1 MGLRFLH
8 VTDIHL
14 LDLRGVSPWRFLN
27 KRITGAI
34 NLALLRGRQY
44 DGRLF
49 DEVVVKARELCV
61 DRLVIT
67 GDLTN
72 LALEPEF
79 RLCRDKL
86 DQAGVPVTVI
96 PGNHDAYTRGSVRAR
111 RFEEYLL
118 HHMEGERP
126 EGARTYPFVQRF
138 DDTALIGVSTA
149 IATWPA
155 WATGRVG
162 QQQLTHV
169 DEVLRELGEE
179 GLARVLLIHH
189 PVVEGVARPRHELID
204 LAQFNA
210 VIRKRGAELILHG
223 HEHRLYEGTL
233 AGPDGPVPVHGLS
246 SGTAL
251 SRSPDRRAAFSVYDL
266 APGRLERQIFGWTG
280 TEFRPVA

>member
-14 LDLRGVSPWRFLN
+14 LDLGGVKPRRFLN

-34 NLALLRGRQY
+34 NLALFRGRQY

-49 DEVVVKARELCV
+49 DEVLVRARELSV

-72 LALEPEF
+72 LSLESEF
-79 RLCRDKL
+79 RLCREKL
-86 DQAGVPVTVI
+86 DHAGLPVTVI

-111 RFEEYLL
+111 RFEEYLSR
-118 HHMEGERP
+118 HMEGERP
-126 EGARTYPFVQRF
+126 PGARGYPFVQRF
-138 DDTALIGVSTA
+138 GDAALIGTSTA
-149 IATWPA
+149 IATLPA
-155 WATGRVG
+155 YATGRVG
-162 QQQLTHV
+162 HEQLSHV
-169 DEVLRELGEE
+169 DDVLRTLGEE

-189 PVVEGVARPRHELID
+189 PVVEGVARPRHELLD
-204 LAQFNA
+204 LAQLIA

-223 HEHRLYEGTL
+223 HEHRMYEGTL

-251 SRSPDRRAAFSVYDL
+251 SRSPERRAAFSIYDI
-266 APGRLERQIFGWTG
+266 APGRLDRQIFAWTG
-280 TEFRPVA
+280 TEFRPVE

>member
-14 LDLRGVSPWRFLN
+14 LDLTGVSPWRFLN
-27 KRITGAI
+27 KRITGAL
-34 NLALLRGRQY
+34 NLALFRGRQY

-49 DEVVVKARELCV
+49 DEVLARARELAV
-61 DRLVIT
+61 DRLVVT

-72 LALEPEF
+72 LALESEF
-79 RLCRDKL
+79 RFCRDKL
-86 DQAGVPVTVI
+86 DHAGLPVTVI

-111 RFEEYLL
+111 RFEEYLS

-126 EGARTYPFVQRF
+126 HGARDYPFVQRF
-138 DDTALIGVSTA
+138 GDTALVGVSTA
-149 IATWPA
+149 IASLPA

-162 QQQLTHV
+162 PEQLSHV
-169 DEVLRELGEE
+169 DDVLRTLGGE
-179 GLARVLLIHH
+179 GVARVVLIHH
-189 PVVEGVARPRHELID
+189 PVVEGMARPRHELID

-233 AGPDGPVPVHGLS
+233 PGPHGPVPVHGLS

-251 SRSPDRRAAFSVYDL
+251 SRSPERLAAFSVYDV
-266 APGRLERQIFGWTG
+266 APGRLERQVFGWTG
-280 TEFRPVA
+280 TEFRPLA